1 MWSEENFE
9 VKPIGLTRCGWQP
22 GFCSP
27 GVPSRRSYRAERN
40 QMTTQHS
47 ETRSWRATRTP
58 KKEAVTRL
66 CQLAA
71 RLGVPVISRAPVAR
85 VAGSDVLCSG
95 MFVPHGSRGHR
106 ETRELVAF
114 FHIEHLPVILLREQY
129 SHILSHEL
137 GHAASAFSDFFDRE
151 MFGPNYP
158 VSPLLDRV
166 AARHGINTYCRSTR
180 SELRAETMGRRLL
193 GRRSRP
199 RCADLPEIVS
209 RFDVESAATRESVLI
224 FKKISALLLTYPI
237 SA

>member
-1 MWSEENFE
+1 
-9 VKPIGLTRCGWQP
+9 
-22 GFCSP
+22 
-27 GVPSRRSYRAERN
+27 
-40 QMTTQHS
+40 MTTRHS
-47 ETRSWRATRTP
+47 ENAIMAGYADAEE
-58 KKEAVTRL
+58 KAVTRL

-71 RLGVPVISRAPVAR
+71 RLGVPVISAR
-85 VAGSDVLCSG
+85 QWPESLDHVLCSG

-193 GRRSRP
+193 GETIPPTLRRLTERSYQ
-199 RCADLPEIVS
+199 DLMWKVQQRGS
-209 RFDVESAATRESVLI
+209 RF
-224 FKKISALLLTYPI
+224 
-237 SA
+237 